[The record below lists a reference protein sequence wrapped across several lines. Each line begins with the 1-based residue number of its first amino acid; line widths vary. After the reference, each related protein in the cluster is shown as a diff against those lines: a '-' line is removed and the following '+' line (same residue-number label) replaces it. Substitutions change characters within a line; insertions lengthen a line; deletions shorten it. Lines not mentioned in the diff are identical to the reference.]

1 MAELSSSDREHAVD
15 SARTVLQ
22 GRKIA
27 FITGAGVSTDSG
39 IPDYRGEGSLPRT
52 PMDIKAFLTSHA
64 ARQRYWAGGHRG
76 YQAFSATEPN
86 PSHRAIA
93 RFERSGDALG
103 VITQNVDGLHLKAGS
118 EHVVELHGTAR
129 NIICTDC
136 GQVFDRREI
145 SDRIES
151 ANPWLLSAPAAEL
164 GPDGDSIPENVDQ
177 FVVPECTICGGILR
191 PDVVFFGE
199 FIPRERFSSAE
210 GMVAAAD
217 AIVVA
222 GTSLTVN
229 TPIRLLDRAR
239 RRNLPIV
246 IINRGPTKWDT
257 QAAVKIDD
265 GTSATLQALADA
277 MEIA

>member
-1 MAELSSSDREHAVD
+1 MTELSSFA
-15 SARTVLQ
+15 SARGIADARAVLTA
-22 GRKIA
+22 RRIA

-39 IPDYRGEGSLPRT
+39 IPDYRGAGSAPRT
-52 PMDIKAFLTSHA
+52 PMDINAFLTNKES
-64 ARQRYWAGGHRG
+64 RQRYWAGGHRG
-76 YQAFSATEPN
+76 FKTFDATVPN
-86 PSHRAIA
+86 ASHHAIT
-93 RFERSGDALG
+93 RFERAGNALG

-118 EHVVELHGTAR
+118 QHVVELHGTAR
-129 NIICTDC
+129 NIVCIEC

-145 SDRIES
+145 GARIE
-151 ANPWLLSAPAAEL
+151 ATNPWLASAPADEL
-164 GPDGDSIPENVDQ
+164 GPDGDSIPDNIEQ
-177 FVVPECTICGGILR
+177 FVVPECTNCGGVLR

-199 FIPRERFSSAE
+199 FIPRERFASAE

-246 IINRGPTKWDT
+246 IINRGPTKWDS

>member
-1 MAELSSSDREHAVD
+1 MPELSSADHAPVLER
-15 SARTVLQ
+15 ARAALH
-22 GRKIA
+22 GRTIA

-39 IPDYRGEGSLPRT
+39 IPDYRGAGSLPRT

-64 ARQRYWAGGHRG
+64 SRQRYWAGGHRG
-76 YQAFSATEPN
+76 YQAFSSTEPN
-86 PSHRAIA
+86 DSHRAIA
-93 RFERSGDALG
+93 RFERAGNALG
-103 VITQNVDGLHLKAGS
+103 VITQNVDGLHIKAGS
-118 EHVVELHGTAR
+118 GRVVELHGTAR
-129 NIICTDC
+129 RIICIAC
-136 GQVFDRREI
+136 GQVFDRRDV
-145 SDRIES
+145 SARIEA
-151 ANPWLLSAPAAEL
+151 ANPWLASAPATEL

-177 FVVPECTICGGILR
+177 FVVPECTICGGVLR

-199 FIPRERFSSAE
+199 FIPRDRFAAAE
-210 GMVAAAD
+210 SMVAAAD

-222 GTSLTVN
+222 GTSLMVN

-246 IINRGPTKWDT
+246 IINRGPTKWDA

-265 GTSATLQALADA
+265 GTSATLQALANA

>member
-1 MAELSSSDREHAVD
+1 MTDTPTPDTDRAIAD
-15 SARTVLQ
+15 AKAVLQ

-39 IPDYRGEGSLPRT
+39 IPDYRGAGSIPRS
-52 PMDIKAFLTSHA
+52 PMDIKAFLTSHE

-76 YQAFSATEPN
+76 YQAFSATQPN
-86 PSHRAIA
+86 ASHEAIA
-93 RFERSGDALG
+93 AFERAGAALG

-118 EHVVELHGTAR
+118 AHVVELHGTAR
-129 NIICTDC
+129 RIVCTTC
-136 GQVFDRREI
+136 GQVFDRRDI
-145 SDRIES
+145 SARIEA

-199 FIPRERFSSAE
+199 YIPRERFARAE
-210 GMVAAAD
+210 GMVAAAE

-239 RRNLPIV
+239 RRGLPIV
-246 IINRGPTKWDT
+246 IINRGATKWDS

-265 GTSATLQALADA
+265 GTSATLTALAEA
-277 MEIA
+277 TEIA